1 MKKLVIFLAFF
12 LGMVINAQ
20 NQRFVYEYKFVSDST
35 KKDESKTELM
45 FLDVAKKGSKFFS
58 RNLFVSDSL
67 LQVQNK
73 GGNRDFSKIK
83 FGMIGFKVEK
93 SYPDYKVI
101 FFNRLDMD
109 EYKVSDER
117 KLNWKI
123 LPDKEKIGEFN
134 AQKAIADFAGRKWI
148 AWFVSDIPIQ
158 DGPYKFHGL
167 PGLIVKI
174 EDETKSHSFVLK
186 GIKNLKQNEE
196 WISEEKKQRL
206 GTLITLS
213 QEKYK
218 KQFLDNR
225 NNPTKGIRQL
235 MASGRKVM
243 MTDENG
249 KQMDVEEMLR
259 NQERKVKE
267 ENVKNNNL
275 LELDLLK

>member
-134 AQKAIADFAGRKWI
+134 AQKAIADFVGRKWI

-186 GIKNLKQNEE
+186 EIKNLKQNEE

-206 GTLITLS
+206 GALITLS

-267 ENVKNNNL
+267 ENAKNNNL

>member
-1 MKKLVIFLAFF
+1 
-12 LGMVINAQ
+12 
-20 NQRFVYEYKFVSDST
+20 
-35 KKDESKTELM
+35 
-45 FLDVAKKGSKFFS
+45 
-58 RNLFVSDSL
+58 
-67 LQVQNK
+67 
-73 GGNRDFSKIK
+73 
-83 FGMIGFKVEK
+83 
-93 SYPDYKVI
+93 
-101 FFNRLDMD
+101 
-109 EYKVSDER
+109 
-117 KLNWKI
+117 
-123 LPDKEKIGEFN
+123 
-134 AQKAIADFAGRKWI
+134 
-148 AWFVSDIPIQ
+148 
-158 DGPYKFHGL
+158 L
-167 PGLIVKI
+167 PGQIVKI

-186 GIKNLKQNEE
+186 EIKNLKQNEE

-267 ENVKNNNL
+267 ENAKNNNL